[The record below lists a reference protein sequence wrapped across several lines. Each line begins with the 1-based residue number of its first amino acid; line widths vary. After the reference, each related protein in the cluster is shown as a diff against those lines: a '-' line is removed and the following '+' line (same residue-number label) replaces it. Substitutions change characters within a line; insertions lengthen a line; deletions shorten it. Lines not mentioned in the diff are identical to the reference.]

1 MSGGPL
7 EGQLQLFFP
16 TIEVAEIIPYR
27 HAKPYEDM
35 SFLTDLYL
43 KKGSSLGRISKELG
57 GCKATV
63 KKKLVEAGDDYTV
76 LNKKIQTMRVRGLT
90 YQQIA
95 DLFNLWG
102 VQKRTCAGKWHSKTV
117 REIERNSR

>member
-7 EGQLQLFFP
+7 EGQLQLFFL

-43 KKGSSLGRISKELG
+43 KKG
-57 GCKATV
+57 
-63 KKKLVEAGDDYTV
+63 VEAGIEI
-76 LNKKIQTMRVRGLT
+76 K
-90 YQQIA
+90 
-95 DLFNLWG
+95 
-102 VQKRTCAGKWHSKTV
+102 VQAGMV
-117 REIERNSR
+117 